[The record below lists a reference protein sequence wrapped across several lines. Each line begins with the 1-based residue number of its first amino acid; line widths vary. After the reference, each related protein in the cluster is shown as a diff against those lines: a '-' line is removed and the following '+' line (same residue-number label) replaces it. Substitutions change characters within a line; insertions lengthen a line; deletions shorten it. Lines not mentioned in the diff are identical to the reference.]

1 MSEEEK
7 KPVVQEVQAPPIDPM
22 PSQPADPM
30 QQILQGM
37 LAMQAQTNQM
47 LEKVSEKLDTLT
59 SQPAKESEWL
69 KSEEDMMKEMNNKK
83 IIQRKMYKVMI
94 IKQILP
100 MAAQD
105 QQLHGDNF
113 ANGWV
118 VWWDTNKRFDSE
130 AEAKAF
136 GEEVA
141 PGKYRLMPVT
151 VPVPEW
157 QQYKTRRPNITM

>member
-59 SQPAKESEWL
+59 SQPAKESE
-69 KSEEDMMKEMNNKK
+69 
-83 IIQRKMYKVMI
+83 
-94 IKQILP
+94 
-100 MAAQD
+100 
-105 QQLHGDNF
+105 
-113 ANGWV
+113 
-118 VWWDTNKRFDSE
+118 
-130 AEAKAF
+130 
-136 GEEVA
+136 
-141 PGKYRLMPVT
+141 
-151 VPVPEW
+151 
-157 QQYKTRRPNITM
+157 